1 MKRPTVLFVAC
12 LLCLLRVQGQD
23 QFMRDAAENSH
34 GSGSRQF
41 RLGYGS
47 QTWQAFQE
55 SHAKG
60 IGRAP
65 GSTPLPGSISMKS
78 PGALSFTY
86 LNDGIY
92 KFACGIEFLYQPVET
107 QYIYGDH
114 STISYH
120 SQYFMVMP
128 GFEYRYINHE
138 QFQIYSGISAGLSYG
153 ISHSAE
159 AGNSSKAGFAFQG
172 TALGLRCGNYF
183 AVFGEL
189 GYGYSGIIH
198 AGLSCRF

>member
-1 MKRPTVLFVAC
+1 MKRPTVLFVTC
-12 LLCLLRVQGQD
+12 LLCILRVQGQD

-34 GSGSRQF
+34 GSGSQQF

-47 QTWQAFQE
+47 QTWQALLE
-55 SHAKG
+55 SQGKG
-60 IGRAP
+60 IGSSHGTSAIS
-65 GSTPLPGSISMKS
+65 GISMKS

-86 LNDGIY
+86 LSDGIY

-114 STISYH
+114 SSISYH
-120 SQYFMVMP
+120 SQYFLVMP

-153 ISHSAE
+153 ISHSLE

-172 TALGLRCGNYF
+172 TALGLRCGNYV

-189 GYGYSGIIH
+189 GYGCSGIVH